1 MGWRRWGAVLL
12 ALVGMVA
19 LYLLF
24 WPVAIEPQA
33 WKPPEAPALTG
44 VYEPNTLLAPVERLG
59 RGVGIGAEDV
69 AIDRSGRIYG
79 GFEDGRVVRLQPD
92 GSRPEMF
99 AETGGRPLGMQFDR
113 SGNLVVCDSPRGLIS
128 IAPDGIVTVLSTEEG
143 GVPYRLADDVDIAS
157 DGTVYFSDASSRFD
171 FTQSTADL
179 MEHRPN
185 GRLLAYD
192 PEAGTSRLVV
202 DRLYFANGVA
212 VSPDQSFVLVVETGK
227 YRVHRH
233 WLSGPRQGQT
243 EIFIDNLPGFPD
255 GISSNG
261 KGIFWLP
268 LVSPRKPNVDWLLE
282 RPFLRKLIL
291 RLPKAMILAPENYGF
306 VLGLDGSGRVVH
318 NLQDP
323 AASFAQISSVEE
335 HDGKLFLGSLVED
348 AIGRIPV
355 PGS

>member
-1 MGWRRWGAVLL
+1 LAATVGLL
-12 ALVGMVA
+12 A

-24 WPVAIEPQA
+24 WPVSIDPQA
-33 WKPPEAPALTG
+33 WTPPEAPALTG
-44 VYEPNTLLAPVERLG
+44 VYETNTALAGVERLG
-59 RGVGIGAEDV
+59 QGVGIGAEDV

-79 GFEDGRVVRLQPD
+79 GFEDGRVVRLQSD
-92 GSRPEMF
+92 GTRPEMF

-128 IAPDGIVTVLSTEEG
+128 IAPDGTVKVLSTEQG
-143 GVPYRLADDVDIAS
+143 GVAYRFADDVDIAI

-171 FTQSTADL
+171 FTQATDDL

-192 PEAGTSRLVV
+192 PGAGTSRLVI
-202 DRLYFANGVA
+202 DRLHFANGVA

-233 WLSGPRQGQT
+233 WLTGPRQGET

-261 KGIFWLP
+261 KGTFWLA
-268 LVSPRKPNVDWLLE
+268 LVSPRKPDVDALLE
-282 RPFLRKLIL
+282 RPFLRKLIM
-291 RLPKAMILAPENYGF
+291 RLPKAMIPAAENYGF

>member
-1 MGWRRWGAVLL
+1 MGWRRLGALLL
-12 ALVGMVA
+12 AMVGMA
-19 LYLLF
+19 SIYLLI
-24 WPVAIEPQA
+24 WPVSIDPEA
-33 WKPPEAPALTG
+33 WTPPEAPALTG
-44 VYEPNTLLAPVERLG
+44 VYEPNALLALVERLG
-59 RGVGIGAEDV
+59 RGAGIGAEDV

-92 GSRPEMF
+92 GTQPEMF

-128 IAPDGIVTVLSTEEG
+128 IAPDGTVTVLSTEQG
-143 GVPYRLADDVDIAS
+143 GVAYRFADDVDIAA

-171 FTQSTADL
+171 VTQSTADL

-192 PEAGTSRLVV
+192 PGTGTSRLVV

-212 VSPDQSFVLVVETGK
+212 LSPDQSFVLVVETGK
-227 YRVHRH
+227 YRVRRH
-233 WLSGPRQGQT
+233 WLAGPRQGQT

-261 KGIFWLP
+261 KGIFWLA
-268 LVSPRKPNVDWLLE
+268 LVSPRKPDVDALLE
-282 RPFLRKLIL
+282 RPFLRKLIM
-291 RLPKAMILAPENYGF
+291 RLPEAMIPAAENYGF

-323 AASFAQISSVEE
+323 AASFALISSVEE
-335 HDGKLFLGSLVED
+335 HDGKLYLGSLVED
-348 AIGRIPV
+348 AIGRVPV
-355 PGS
+355 PI